1 LATEIDKAKD
11 QLHARIEA
19 LDAYNE
25 QAWNSTVEG
34 IQEEALRNKRH
45 ISDLFETVKKIKL
58 KGNVQDKVSA
68 KYSLDLV
75 EARHRIESLE
85 YEAGIN
91 PSELTRTPCT
101 TCPQTWQGVHELV
114 V

>member
-1 LATEIDKAKD
+1 MATEIDKAKD
-11 QLHARIEA
+11 ELHARIEA

-25 QAWNSTVEG
+25 KAWNSTVDG
-34 IQEEALRNKRH
+34 IQDEALRNKRH
-45 ISDLFETVKKIKL
+45 ISELFETVKKIKL
-58 KGNVQDKVSA
+58 KGRVLDKVTT
-68 KYSLDLV
+68 KYSSDLV

-85 YEAGIN
+85 YEARILLN
-91 PSELTRTPCT
+91 SQELLG